1 MAFLFPGSHRAAYR
15 AGAGTGESRSQ
26 AHYAVDEGAAPPSSR
41 IHAAVRPEYLR
52 RRRAGGRQGR
62 QPALAGRLR
71 AVPSCVRGRSGER
84 RFKRDGAQDGLV
96 RTGRRAGGQRSR
108 GGARSLSAGERAYL
122 EGIEACGEDA
132 LLRYNLG
139 VLLADLGRREDA
151 AAAYEAALRAR
162 PGFADCHYNLALLY
176 EELERPREAIRHMAR
191 YRRLT
196 GVQPD

>member
-1 MAFLFPGSHRAAYR
+1 MTEFDVIVVGGGS
-15 AGAGTGESRSQ
+15 AGS
-26 AHYAVDEGAAPPSSR
+26 AV
-41 IHAAVRPEYLR
+41 
-52 RRRAGGRQGR
+52 
-62 QPALAGRLR
+62 AGRL
-71 AVPSCVRGRSGER
+71 AE
-84 RFKRDGAQDGLV
+84 A
-96 RTGRRAGGQRSR
+96 
-108 GGARSLSAGERAYL
+108 ERAYL